1 MMRVTRWTILMAMLL
16 LSSPVYADC
25 EDYWDWVAKSCRRLV
40 DTYQNGYTEVLVSG
54 YAWHIP
60 ATWTPEKR
68 AELNAN
74 QWGGGLAKTTEDDD
88 GNNHTVFFLAFEDSH
103 KHVESQIG
111 YGYTKFFGAR
121 EGVQVGLGY
130 TVMLVQR
137 VDIANGVPFPALLP
151 LLEFRY
157 SKATLMTTYIPRL
170 GGGINHG
177 DTLYIFGRYALN

>member
-1 MMRVTRWTILMAMLL
+1 MTLFARWTILAALL
-16 LSSPVYADC
+16 FATPVHAACD
-25 EDYWDWVAKSCRRLV
+25 DYWEWVEQSCRRLV
-40 DTYQNGYTEVLVSG
+40 DTYQDGYTEVLLSG

-74 QWGGGLAKTTEDDD
+74 QWGGGLARTTDDEN

-111 YGYTKFFGAR
+111 YGYTKYWGPRDSLQF
-121 EGVQVGLGY
+121 GLGF
-130 TVMLVQR
+130 TAMIVQR
-137 VDIANGVPFPALLP
+137 VDIANGWPFPTLLP

-157 SKATLMTTYIPRL
+157 QKATLMTTYIPKL